1 MCPGPSWGNC
11 FCWGR
16 GHSCFLCA
24 LASVF
29 RAGILLSFYRDDQVA
44 GLNAVKLRR
53 LSQRWPELE
62 QENDA
67 MGTTRQ
73 ELRMI
78 MRLLAVPA
86 LVAVLAAGCAG
97 LQLSPSAHAATSSV
111 AHHGQLAETCL
122 AGNGHC

>member
-1 MCPGPSWGNC
+1 M
-11 FCWGR
+11 
-16 GHSCFLCA
+16 
-24 LASVF
+24 F

-86 LVAVLAAGCAG
+86 LVAVLAAGC
-97 LQLSPSAHAATSSV
+97 S
-111 AHHGQLAETCL
+111 
-122 AGNGHC
+122 